1 MDQQFNHL
9 FKAINDHNR
18 RKILDMLRASDMTAG
33 EIADAFSMTK
43 PSISHHLDILKK
55 AGLVL
60 SFKEGQ
66 FVRYSLNTSV
76 LEDVL
81 TWLMN
86 LNDSTNNKS

>member
-1 MDQQFNHL
+1 MDQQFNSL

-18 RKILDMLRASDMTAG
+18 RKILDMLRKSDMTAG
-33 EIADAFSMTK
+33 DIADHFDMKK
-43 PSISHHLDILKK
+43 PSVSHHLDILKK

-66 FVRYSLNTSV
+66 FIRYSLNTTV

-81 TWLMN
+81 TWIMTLK
-86 LNDSTNNKS
+86 DSNKS

>member
-1 MDQQFNHL
+1 MDKEFNSL

-33 EIADAFSMTK
+33 EIADAFDMTK

-60 SFKEGQ
+60 DFKEGQ
-66 FVRYSLNTSV
+66 FIRYSLNTSV

-81 TWLMN
+81 TWIMN
-86 LNDSTNNKS
+86 LKDSNNT